1 MKAKNYLQIRKAYLY
16 FSVSLLCTSALAV
29 LLIFMYI
36 GTAKAELALIDSKTY
51 EYDRINAYQADMV
64 DQMDDIYKYMNLLN
78 SSEKINDVL
87 LQNLISTKKMTF
99 FNTLQNIPEKDALIY
114 RKLASQI
121 NIFLN
126 VKDSIRVLTQEEM
139 MLKEE
144 LIRCIEDNK
153 QLVRKL
159 SIGGILIDRN

>member
-1 MKAKNYLQIRKAYLY
+1 MKPKNSKQIRKAYWL
-16 FSVSLLCTSALAV
+16 FCISLLCTAGLTV
-29 LLIFMYI
+29 LLIFLFI
-36 GTAKAELALIDSKTY
+36 GTAKAELKRIDSKTY
-51 EYDRINAYQADMV
+51 EYDRINACQV
-64 DQMDDIYKYMNLLN
+64 ELVEQMDDISKYMGLLN

-99 FNTLQNIPEKDALIY
+99 FSALDKIPKKDALIY

-121 NIFLN
+121 NVFLN
-126 VKDSIRVLTQEEM
+126 VKDSIRVLTQEEEQV
-139 MLKEE
+139 KEE
-144 LIRCIEDNK
+144 LVRCIEDNK